1 MKRGPWPYLAIA
13 TASVSWGLSPVM
25 IRFLSG
31 TYDPFTQAFARYGS
45 ACVVL
50 LAISL
55 LWFRADLLQIA
66 RKPLGI
72 LGLALVNLCIQTAW
86 TFGCYYS
93 KSVTAQLIIKLDT
106 IFVIV
111 FAYLL
116 YREERAVIRNPA
128 FLGGVLFC
136 FCGTAGIIFSRGS
149 GVDFHQP
156 IWASSLLV
164 LFAFG
169 WGIYSVWG
177 KHLVGNIHPLP
188 LFTVIATLTAL
199 GFACLAARYGNTGAI
214 LRAQRTDQIVLL
226 LSGLLPVALA
236 HCCFLYAQKP
246 LGAAFCSTILLL
258 NPLVTFAA
266 ANLLFDDEALS
277 AAQFLAAALILAGAA
292 AVVRA
297 RLTAPQPATFAAAAQ
312 AGAPVEPE
320 P

>member
-13 TASVSWGLSPVM
+13 AASVSWGLSPVM

-45 ACVVL
+45 ACLVL
-50 LAISL
+50 LGISL
-55 LWFRADLLQIA
+55 IWFRAELLQIA
-66 RKPLGI
+66 RKPFGI

-116 YREERAVIRNPA
+116 YREERSVIRNPL
-128 FLGGVLFC
+128 FLGGVLLC
-136 FCGTAGIIFSRGS
+136 FCGTAGIIFSRG
-149 GVDFHQP
+149 GGADFHQP
-156 IWASSLLV
+156 LWASALLV

-169 WGIYSVWG
+169 WGVYSVWG
-177 KHLVGNIHPLP
+177 KHLVGNIHPMP
-188 LFTVIATLTAL
+188 LFTVIATLTAM
-199 GFACLAARYGNTGAI
+199 GFAFLAARYGSPGTI

-266 ANLLFDDEALS
+266 ANLLFDDEAL
-277 AAQFLAAALILAGAA
+277 APAQFLAAGFILAGAA

-297 RLTAPQPATFAAAAQ
+297 RIAAPPRTAPSPALPAS
-312 AGAPVEPE
+312 GPLEPE